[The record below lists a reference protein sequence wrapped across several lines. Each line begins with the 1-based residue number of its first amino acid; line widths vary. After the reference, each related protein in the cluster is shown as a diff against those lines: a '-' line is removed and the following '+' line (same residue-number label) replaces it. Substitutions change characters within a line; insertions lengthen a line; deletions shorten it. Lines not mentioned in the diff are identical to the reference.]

1 MPYRQQD
8 IEYMQRAIALAKKGA
23 GFVNPNP
30 MVGCVV
36 VKDNEIIAEGY
47 HEYYGGLHAE
57 RNALTNTSADCKDA
71 TLYVTLEPCCHH
83 GKTPP
88 CTDIII
94 EKGIKKVV
102 VGLLDPNPL
111 VSGKGISILQNAG
124 IEVVTGVLE
133 EEGLLLNRVFFKNI
147 LEQKPYIVTK
157 TATTIDGKTATKTGD
172 SKWITSSNSR
182 KLVKKFRKYCD
193 AILTTSSTVLA
204 DNPEMKH
211 SKKIILDRTG
221 KLDFGMQIFKQGEII
236 LVTSQSNIKNIPINV
251 QVVQIPELNNKLHL
265 EFLFKK
271 LFTLGIKSI
280 FVEAGAKLN
289 GDLVKNNLV
298 DEVIHFVAPKI
309 LNDNTGMSCFDG
321 DNIELIADSKE
332 FKLIELKRCSPDFYA
347 RYLFTR

>member
-1 MPYRQQD
+1 MYEKEMRKCF
-8 IEYMQRAIALAKKGA
+8 RLAKKGL
-23 GFVNPNP
+23 GKVSPNP
-30 MVGCVV
+30 LVACVILDSNG
-36 VKDNEIIAEGY
+36 KEISNGY
-47 HEYYGGLHAE
+47 HKKYGENHAE
-57 RNALTNTSADCKDA
+57 RDAILKLSKAQTQGA
-71 TLYVTLEPCCHH
+71 TLIVNLEPCNHY

-88 CTDIII
+88 CSDLII
-94 EKGIKKVV
+94 EYGIKKVV
-102 VGLLDPNPL
+102 ISNLDPNPKAA
-111 VSGKGISILQNAG
+111 GGLQKLQDAG

-251 QVVQIPELNNKLHL
+251 QVVQVPELNNKLHL

-309 LNDNTGMSCFDG
+309 LNDNAGMSCFDG